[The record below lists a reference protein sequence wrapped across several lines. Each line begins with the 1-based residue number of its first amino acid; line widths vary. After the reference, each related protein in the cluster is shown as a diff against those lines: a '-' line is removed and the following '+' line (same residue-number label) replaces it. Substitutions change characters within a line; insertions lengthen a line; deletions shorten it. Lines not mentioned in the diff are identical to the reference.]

1 MEVYHMDDVNGLPPQ
16 HLEIYPL
23 KEFDPEGN
31 FLFRHEPERKW
42 TKWPALVEMCVQVG
56 GPFGV
61 LSVGLWGSKH
71 RESGL
76 RVGGFRSLG
85 CVDNIERVGF

>member
-1 MEVYHMDDVNGLPPQ
+1 VRTCKGMQHPHRRGGHDWRPANQDELFPPMEVYHMDDVNGLPPQ

-61 LSVGLWGSKH
+61 
-71 RESGL
+71 
-76 RVGGFRSLG
+76 
-85 CVDNIERVGF
+85 